1 MLRPVKRRKALAQLT
16 AFTINLIKR
25 AREDKID
32 PLIGREAEIKKWR
45 TANDKVNLAKSN
57 HAAGGRDSFR
67 EVASGWS
74 GCG

>member
-32 PLIGREAEIKKWR
+32 PLIGREAEI
-45 TANDKVNLAKSN
+45 
-57 HAAGGRDSFR
+57 
-67 EVASGWS
+67 
-74 GCG
+74 